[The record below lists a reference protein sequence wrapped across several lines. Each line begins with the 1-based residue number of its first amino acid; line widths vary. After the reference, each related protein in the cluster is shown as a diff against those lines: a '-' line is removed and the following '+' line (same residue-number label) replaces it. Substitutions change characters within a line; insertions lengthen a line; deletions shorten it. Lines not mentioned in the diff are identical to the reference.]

1 MAILQISRIQ
11 HRRGTSD
18 NLPQL
23 SAAELGWSVDNRKL
37 YIGNGTLEE
46 GAPILGN
53 TEILTEFSDL
63 LNTSQAYTYKGEAA
77 GYTVTTGTSSSSPI
91 ERTLQRKFDDF
102 VNVRDFGAVGDGT
115 TDDTAAIN
123 RALYQ
128 LYCREVNEEIRRALY
143 FPAGVYKITGDV
155 VKIPTYA
162 KIIGEGADSTCFK
175 QTDSGENYVFKTA
188 DSLQQ
193 VDASIATN
201 AATRP
206 QFIEVSGCTFW
217 NSTTNHVGLISAA
230 QHVHF
235 DDVKFKGNLTL
246 PTSVSDAKANI
257 HVESTAILIT
267 EHVTFDNC
275 YFTNNTFAVEIDY
288 NCRNVV
294 IQNSYFDELYKA
306 VKLGES
312 LTGSSPQDEGPR
324 GFKVTGSYFD
334 RIANIAIHTYSA
346 IKHVVSAYNYF
357 YEVGNDYNG
366 AGNES
371 APIIYY
377 VSAGNFSIGD
387 AFERNDTDDLNQP
400 RLSIDNISSYGMIAD
415 NSIQYGA
422 HRQEAGKV
430 VTLTDNTAVA
440 SSTGITLSDSK
451 YTHGAIIDY
460 SIVRGTT
467 YRTGTLKIGHGTSVG
482 YSDDYSE
489 DSSTGVAL
497 TVTFAS
503 NTSTINYTT
512 TSTGSNATMKYSIR
526 YLY

>member
-1 MAILQISRIQ
+1 VAILQISRIQ

-63 LNTSQAYTYKGEAA
+63 LNTSQSYTYKGEAA
-77 GYTVTTGTSSSSPI
+77 GYTATTGTSSSSPV

-162 KIIGEGADSTCFK
+162 KIIGEGAESTIIK
-175 QTDSGENYVFKTA
+175 QTDSGEDYVFKLA

-193 VDASIATN
+193 VDAGIATN

-206 QFIEVSGCTFW
+206 QYIEVSGCTFW
-217 NSTTNHVGLISAA
+217 NSTTNHVGLISSA
-230 QHVHF
+230 QHIHF

-246 PTSVSDAKANI
+246 PTVVTDAKADV
-257 HVESTAILIT
+257 HVESTAILTT

-275 YFTNNTFAVEIDY
+275 YFTNNTFGVEIDY
-288 NCRNVV
+288 NCRNIV
-294 IQNSYFDELYKA
+294 IQNSYWDELYKG

-312 LTGSSPQDEGPR
+312 LTGISPQDEGPR
-324 GFKVTGSYFD
+324 GFKITNSYFD
-334 RIANIAIHTYSA
+334 RIANMAIHAYGTV
-346 IKHVVSAYNYF
+346 KHVVSAFNYF
-357 YEVGNDYNG
+357 YEVGNAYNG
-366 AGNES
+366 AGNEAS
-371 APIIYY
+371 PIIYY
-377 VSAGNFSIGD
+377 VSEGNFSIGD
-387 AFERNDTDDLNQP
+387 QFERNDADDLNQP
-400 RLSIDNISSYGMIAD
+400 RLQIDNVSSYGMIAD
-415 NSIQYGA
+415 NSVAYGA
-422 HRQEAGKV
+422 HRQEAGLS

-440 SSTGITLSDSK
+440 ATTGITLSDSK

>member
-37 YIGNGTLEE
+37 YIGNGTIEE
-46 GAPILGN
+46 GAPIIGN

-63 LNTSQAYTYKGEAA
+63 LNSSTSYTYKGEAA
-77 GYTVTTGTSSSSPI
+77 GYTHTTGTSASSPI

-123 RALYQ
+123 RALFQ
-128 LYCREVNEEIRRALY
+128 LYSREVNEEIRRALY
-143 FPAGVYKITGDV
+143 VPAGVYKITGDV
-155 VKIPTYA
+155 IKIPTYA
-162 KIIGEGADSTCFK
+162 KIVGDGADSTIFK
-175 QTDSGENYVFKTA
+175 QTDSGENYVFKLA

-217 NSTTNHVGLISAA
+217 NSTTNHVGLLGSA

-235 DDVKFKGNLTL
+235 DDCKFRGNLTL
-246 PTSVSDAKANI
+246 PTTVTDQKTCIAI
-257 HVESTAILIT
+257 ESTSILIT
-267 EHVTFDNC
+267 ENITFDNC
-275 YFTNNTFAVEIDY
+275 QFVNNNFGFEVDY
-288 NCRNVV
+288 NCRNITV
-294 IQNSYFDELYKA
+294 QNCYFDELYKG

-312 LTGSSPQDEGPR
+312 LTGTTPQDTGPR
-324 GFKVTGSYFD
+324 GFKVLHSYFD
-334 RIANIAIHTYSA
+334 RIANIAIHTYA
-346 IKHVVSAYNYF
+346 VVKHTVSAHNYF
-357 YEVGNDYNG
+357 YEVGNAYNG
-366 AGNES
+366 SGNEV
-371 APIIYY
+371 APIVYY
-377 VSAGNFSIGD
+377 VAGGNYSIGD
-387 AFERNDTDDLNQP
+387 AFERNDTDDLNQA
-400 RLSIDNISSYGMIAD
+400 RLSIDNFSSYGMIAD
-415 NSIQYGA
+415 NSVAYGA
-422 HRQEAGKV
+422 HRQEAGLA

-440 SSTGITLSDSK
+440 ATTGITLSDSK

-467 YRTGTLKIGHGTSVG
+467 YRTGTLRIGHGTSVG

-489 DSSTGVAL
+489 DASTGVTL

-526 YLY
+526 YLF

>member
-63 LNTSQAYTYKGEAA
+63 LNTSQSYTYKGEAA
-77 GYTVTTGTSSSSPI
+77 GYTATTGTSSSSPV

-162 KIIGEGADSTCFK
+162 KIIGEGAESTIIK
-175 QTDSGENYVFKTA
+175 QTDSGEDYVFKLA

-193 VDASIATN
+193 VDAGIATN

-206 QFIEVSGCTFW
+206 QYIEVSGCTFW
-217 NSTTNHVGLISAA
+217 NSTTNHVGLISSA
-230 QHVHF
+230 QHIHF

-246 PTSVSDAKANI
+246 PTVVTDAKADV
-257 HVESTAILIT
+257 HVESTAILTT

-275 YFTNNTFAVEIDY
+275 YFTNNTFGVEIDY
-288 NCRNVV
+288 NCRNIV
-294 IQNSYFDELYKA
+294 IQNSYWDELYKG

-312 LTGSSPQDEGPR
+312 LTGISPQDEGPR
-324 GFKVTGSYFD
+324 GFKITNSYFD
-334 RIANIAIHTYSA
+334 RIANMAIHAYGTV
-346 IKHVVSAYNYF
+346 KHVVSAFNYF
-357 YEVGNDYNG
+357 YEVGNAYNG
-366 AGNES
+366 AGNEAS
-371 APIIYY
+371 PIIYY
-377 VSAGNFSIGD
+377 VSEGNFSIGD
-387 AFERNDTDDLNQP
+387 QFERNDADDLNQP
-400 RLSIDNISSYGMIAD
+400 RLQIDNVSSYGMIAD
-415 NSIQYGA
+415 NSVAYGA
-422 HRQEAGKV
+422 HRQEAGLS

-440 SSTGITLSDSK
+440 ATTGITLSDSK

>member
-37 YIGNGTLEE
+37 YIGNGTLAE
-46 GAPILGN
+46 GAPAIGN

-63 LNTSQAYTYKGEAA
+63 LNTSQSYTYKGEAV
-77 GYTVTTGTSSSSPI
+77 GYTHTTGTSVSSPI

-102 VNVRDFGAVGDGT
+102 VNIRDFGAVGDGT

-123 RALYQ
+123 RALFQ

-143 FPAGVYKITGDV
+143 FPAGIYKITGDV
-155 VKIPTYA
+155 IKIPTYA

-175 QTDSGENYVFKTA
+175 QTDSGENYVFKLA

-193 VDASIATN
+193 IDASIGTN

-206 QFIEVSGCTFW
+206 QFIEISGCTFW
-217 NSTTNHVGLISAA
+217 NGTTNHVGLITSA

-246 PTSVSDAKANI
+246 PTTVTDAKSNI
-257 HVESTAILIT
+257 HVESTAVLLT

-275 YFTNNTFAVEIDY
+275 YFTNNTFGIEIDY
-288 NCRNVV
+288 NCRNIVV
-294 IQNSYFDELYKA
+294 QNSYFDALFKGA
-306 VKLGES
+306 KIGES

-324 GFKVTGSYFD
+324 GFKICGSYFD
-334 RIANIAIHTYSA
+334 RISNIAIHTYTS

-357 YEVGNDYNG
+357 YEVGNTYNG
-366 AGNES
+366 AGNET
-371 APIIYY
+371 APVILY
-377 VSAGNFSIGD
+377 SSGGNFSIGD
-387 AFERNDTDDLNQP
+387 QFERNDTDDLNQP
-400 RLSIDNISSYGMIAD
+400 RLSIDNISNYGIIAD
-415 NSIQYGA
+415 NSVQYGA
-422 HRQEAGKV
+422 HRQEAGFS
-430 VTLTDNTAVA
+430 VTLSDNT
-440 SSTGITLSDSK
+440 STTSTGITLADSK

-467 YRTGTLKIGHGTSVG
+467 YRTGTLRIGHGTSVG
-482 YSDDYSE
+482 YSDDFSE
-489 DSSTGVAL
+489 DSATGVTL

-503 NTSTINYTT
+503 NTSTINYAT
-512 TSTGSNATMKYSIR
+512 TSTGSNAIMKYSIR
-526 YLY
+526 YLF

>member
-102 VNVRDFGAVGDGT
+102 VSVRDFGAVGDGT

-128 LYCREVNEEIRRALY
+128 LYCLEVNEEIRRALY

-162 KIIGEGADSTCFK
+162 KIVGEGAESTIIK
-175 QTDSGENYVFKTA
+175 QTDSSEDYVFKLA

-193 VDASIATN
+193 TDAGIATN

-206 QFIEVSGCTFW
+206 QYIEVSGCTFW
-217 NSTTNHVGLISAA
+217 NSTTNHVALLSSA

-246 PTSVSDAKANI
+246 PTTVTDAKANVL
-257 HVESTAILIT
+257 VESTAVLISQ
-267 EHVTFDNC
+267 HITFENC
-275 YFTNNTFAVEIDY
+275 YFTNNTFGLELDY
-288 NCRNVV
+288 NCRSIV
-294 IQNSYFDELYKA
+294 INTSYFDELFKGIK
-306 VKLGES
+306 VGEN

-324 GFKVTGSYFD
+324 GLKVSHSQFD
-334 RIANIAIHTYSA
+334 RVSNSAIHTYST
-346 IKHVVSAYNYF
+346 IKHVVSAFNYF
-357 YEVGNDYNG
+357 YEVGNTYNG
-366 AGNES
+366 AGNQT
-371 APIIYY
+371 APVIQFA
-377 VSAGNFSIGD
+377 SAGNYSIGD
-387 AFERNDTDDLNQP
+387 HFERNDTDDLVQP
-400 RLSIDNISSYGMIAD
+400 RIQSNNLSSYGIIAD
-415 NSIQYGA
+415 HSIQYGA
-422 HRQEAGKV
+422 HRQEAGKS
-430 VTLTDNTAVA
+430 VTLLDNTTTTT
-440 SSTGITLSDSK
+440 TGITLADSK

-467 YRTGTLKIGHGTSVG
+467 YRTGTLRIGHGTSVG
-482 YSDDYSE
+482 YSDDFSE
-489 DSSTGVAL
+489 DSSTGVTL
-497 TVTFAS
+497 TVTFAT
-503 NTSTINYTT
+503 NTSTINYAT

>member
-23 SAAELGWSVDNRKL
+23 SAAELGWSVDNRRL

-46 GAPILGN
+46 GAPALGN
-53 TEILTEFSDL
+53 TQILTEFSDL
-63 LNTSQAYTYKGEAA
+63 LNTSQVYTYVGEQS
-77 GYTVTTGTSSSSPI
+77 GYVVTTGTSSSTPV
-91 ERTLQRKFDDF
+91 ERSLQKKFDDF
-102 VNVRDFGAVGDGT
+102 INVRDFGAVGDGES
-115 TDDTAAIN
+115 DDTAAIN
-123 RALYQ
+123 RALFQ
-128 LYCREVNEEIRRALY
+128 LYCREVNEEIRRSLY
-143 FPAGVYKITGDV
+143 FPAGIYKITGDV
-155 VKIPTYA
+155 IKIPTYA
-162 KIIGEGADSTCFK
+162 KLIGEGAESTIFK
-175 QTDSGENYVFKTA
+175 QTDSGQSYVFKTA

-193 VDASIATN
+193 IDASIATN

-206 QFIEVSGCTFW
+206 EFIEVSGCTFW
-217 NSTTNHVGLISAA
+217 NSTTEHVGLVSSA
-230 QHVHF
+230 QHIHF

-246 PTSVSDAKANI
+246 PISVSDAKACLQI
-257 HVESTAILIT
+257 ESTAVLVT

-275 YFTNNTFAVEIDY
+275 YFTNNTFGIEVDY

-294 IQNSYFDELYKA
+294 VQNSYFDELYKG

-334 RIANIAIHTYSA
+334 RIANMGIHTYSS

-357 YEVGNDYNG
+357 YEVGNNFNG
-366 AGNES
+366 AGNQA
-371 APIIYY
+371 APVIFFA
-377 VSAGNFSIGD
+377 SGGNFSIGD
-387 AFERNDTDDLNQP
+387 AFERNDTDDLDQP
-400 RLSIDNISSYGMIAD
+400 RISIANVSNYGQVAG

-422 HRQEAGKV
+422 HRQEAGLS
-430 VTLTDNTAVA
+430 VTLNDNQSTTL
-440 SSTGITLSDSK
+440 TGITLADNK

-460 SIVRGTT
+460 SIVRATT
-467 YRTGTLKIGHGTSVG
+467 FRTGTLHIAHGTTVG
-482 YSDDYSE
+482 YSEDFSE
-489 DSSTGVAL
+489 DSATGVTL
-497 TVTFAS
+497 TVTFAT
-503 NTSTINYTT
+503 NTSTINYAT